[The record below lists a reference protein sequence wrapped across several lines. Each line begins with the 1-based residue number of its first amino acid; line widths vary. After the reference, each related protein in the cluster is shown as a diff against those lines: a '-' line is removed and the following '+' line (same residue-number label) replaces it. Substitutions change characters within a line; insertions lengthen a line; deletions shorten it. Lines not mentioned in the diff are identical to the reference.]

1 MPLSSCA
8 TSGALIFRRQLG
20 NKSDLPHGV
29 VVKTE
34 KVKSANAFKDEVQHL
49 AYRGHVAAVAVP

>member
-1 MPLSSCA
+1 MPLSSCL

-29 VVKTE
+29 VVKVE
-34 KVKSANAFKDEVQHL
+34 KVKWANAFKHEVQRL
-49 AYRGHVAAVAVP
+49 AYRGHATAVAVL